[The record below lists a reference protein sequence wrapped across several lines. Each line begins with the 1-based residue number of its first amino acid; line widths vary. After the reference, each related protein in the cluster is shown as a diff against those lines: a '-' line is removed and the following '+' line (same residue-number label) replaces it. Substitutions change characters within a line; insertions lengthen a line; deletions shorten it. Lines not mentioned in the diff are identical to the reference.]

1 MIAWLS
7 GINDL
12 FITFANGYT
21 GTVWIFFFLWLFILL
36 DGIFPIF
43 PSESLVIGLVA
54 LSISTGEPNLWIV
67 AGVAVLG
74 AMAGDLTAYHL
85 GRKIRSRQWKVL
97 QGPRLERMLN
107 WASEMI
113 IQRPA
118 PVIISA
124 RYIPVGRVAVN
135 FMAGRMAYPRRAFL
149 FFVTIAAITWS
160 AYSTLIGVGAGAWFD
175 GHPILA
181 VPVGVAGGMG
191 MGILVD
197 VILRKVLARRAASG
211 HSLPS
216 LELAVALSEQQR
228 NITFDQVE
236 LDAEQGLHAPEA
248 AQDPDAP
255 GDVLDTQDPQ

>member
-7 GINDL
+7 SINDL

-21 GTVWIFFFLWLFILL
+21 DTVWIFFFLWLFILL

-54 LSISTGEPNLWIV
+54 LSISTGEPNLWII
-67 AGVAVLG
+67 AGVAVIG
-74 AMAGDLTAYHL
+74 AMCGDLTAYQL
-85 GRKIRSRQWKVL
+85 GRKIGSRRLKVL
-97 QGPRLERMLN
+97 QGPRLGRMLN

-191 MGILVD
+191 MGVLVD
-197 VILRKVLARRAASG
+197 VILRKVLAKRAKSG
-211 HSLPS
+211 HNLPS

-228 NITFDQVE
+228 HTKFE
-236 LDAEQGLHAPEA
+236 LIELEENQMLPESETP
-248 AQDPDAP
+248 PDFSDSQEP
-255 GDVLDTQDPQ
+255 PESRDPQ